1 MCAKVDNIWLQSN
14 TIFAVIGESAAE
26 TSSPESANMAPN
38 EEESPQPPSSPALKV
53 ERYSLLT
60 LPHGAFC

>member
-1 MCAKVDNIWLQSN
+1 VEKFGFNLN
-14 TIFAVIGESAAE
+14 PYLLVIGESAAE

-53 ERYSLLT
+53 ER
-60 LPHGAFC
+60 